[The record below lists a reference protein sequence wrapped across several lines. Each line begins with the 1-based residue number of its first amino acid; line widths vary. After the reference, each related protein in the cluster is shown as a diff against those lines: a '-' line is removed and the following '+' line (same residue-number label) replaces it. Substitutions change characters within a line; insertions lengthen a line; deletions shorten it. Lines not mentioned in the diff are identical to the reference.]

1 VADAALQEGHVRPDQ
16 RPAEQEASIA
26 MGHESRPA
34 RQARIDPMI
43 SAMARSFARAAPPL
57 RRGTVLVLL
66 MAAACSGPAVAPPS
80 APAPGETR
88 TFEGT
93 WTASGSRRTLDL
105 EPGRKASIFSLTG
118 SLLLTGERGLGVGFQ
133 GDVIGFSD
141 SKAGGT
147 GQCVWTD
154 QRGDKVFSQ
163 IRGQPLGTGSQVT
176 GTITGGTGRWA
187 GLTGEYELRWQ
198 YVIDSDDG
206 TFSGRAVGLKGRVTV
221 PARDVKP

>member
-1 VADAALQEGHVRPDQ
+1 MRHRRPRLAGWGAARAATLPWIGAALL
-16 RPAEQEASIA
+16 ALCATA
-26 MGHESRPA
+26 CSRPA
-34 RQARIDPMI
+34 VDT
-43 SAMARSFARAAPPL
+43 RA
-57 RRGTVLVLL
+57 
-66 MAAACSGPAVAPPS
+66 

-93 WTASGSRRTLDL
+93 WSASGTRRTLEL
-105 EPGRKASIFSLTG
+105 EQGHRASIFSLTG

-141 SKAGGT
+141 SQAGGT

-154 QRGDKVFSQ
+154 ERGDKVFSQ
-163 IRGQPLGTGSQVT
+163 LRGQPLRTGSHVV

-187 GLTGEYELRWQ
+187 GLTGEYELNWQ

-206 TFSGRAVGLKGRVTV
+206 TFSGRAIGLKGRVTV
-221 PARDVKP
+221 PARGVKP